1 MLYVWIKKENQY
13 KNKKFKK
20 AKEMLMV
27 LIDLEYYVRRK
38 SDDLKNFEIE
48 LLKCEDIF
56 KKSIENE
63 GISFE

>member
-1 MLYVWIKKENQY
+1 MDKNINFKE
-13 KNKKFKK
+13 

-48 LLKCEDIF
+48 LLKC
-56 KKSIENE
+56 
-63 GISFE
+63 